1 MFKEIENVES
11 ENNKWEKKQQLYS
24 SAQAKRV
31 QAHTTSYEIK

>member
-11 ENNKWEKKQQLYS
+11 EKIYMKKQQLYS